1 MDLLKFC
8 TPILLLKFVV
18 DLMPNLIKFYILGPD
33 EEDDE
38 PLLSGSGKIEKEC
51 SEEEVMGWSDIL
63 EKWKD
68 QQTRPKQL
76 IQLVRKVSI
85 ILYHRTNTMNIPV
98 KKGVKKGEKKASTVW
113 NGCSLDVSAMI
124 SANILFH
131 DGHIQVSSKIYLTE
145 NYQ

>member
-1 MDLLKFC
+1 MHSKIFAS
-8 TPILLLKFVV
+8 IFV
-18 DLMPNLIKFYILGPD
+18 DLKLNLINFYFTGPD

-85 ILYHRTNTMNIPV
+85 ISYDKYGDYT
-98 KKGVKKGEKKASTVW
+98 G
-113 NGCSLDVSAMI
+113 
-124 SANILFH
+124 
-131 DGHIQVSSKIYLTE
+131 
-145 NYQ
+145 

>member
-1 MDLLKFC
+1 MLTESLPDLAKLC
-8 TPILLLKFVV
+8 
-18 DLMPNLIKFYILGPD
+18 ILGPD

-85 ILYHRTNTMNIPV
+85 IGQ
-98 KKGVKKGEKKASTVW
+98 K
-113 NGCSLDVSAMI
+113 
-124 SANILFH
+124 
-131 DGHIQVSSKIYLTE
+131 QQIY
-145 NYQ
+145 